1 MLLKMKVHRSFVS
14 TAEFNVCQI
23 RLVVAAA
30 QDVFDR
36 RDVQIVKGRSL
47 TEAEITKKHK
57 KYKEKNQKKTLV
69 VLEASRTKSVPLSF
83 NSSVP
88 VQWVHT
94 LNGNFTTKNKAL
106 VKTVQ
111 RSEILQWWA

>member
-57 KYKEKNQKKTLV
+57 KYKEKNQKKL
-69 VLEASRTKSVPLSF
+69 LEDSRTKSVPLSF
-83 NSSVP
+83 NSSLP

-111 RSEILQWWA
+111 RSEIIQWWA